1 MGGNTRVA
9 DDRCQFGGRTKKNGN
24 CTNPGGDGLAVQCV
38 GPWAEEKHDYLTRYI
53 KATRAVRARYLEP
66 LGTGGAAFLDLFAG
80 PGRARVR
87 DSGREIN
94 GTPLI
99 ALEHVDAPFSK
110 VISCELDEEN
120 VAALRAR
127 TARFGDKAVVVP
139 GDNRQTIDAVLE
151 QVPRLGLNFALLDPF
166 AVSAL
171 DFDVIRKLAAFP
183 RMDLL
188 IHFPTGD
195 IRRNFDMGAREKV
208 AKAMGRVSAVANPSD
223 VPKMIEEFRQ
233 GLTELGYTG
242 NQVYSVPV
250 RHNGTLLYQLMFASK
265 SERGDK
271 IWNSIASTL
280 ATGQRHLFPA

>member
-1 MGGNTRVA
+1 VA
-9 DDRCQFGGRTKKNGN
+9 DDRCQLGGRKKTNGN
-24 CTNPGGDGLAVQCV
+24 CTKRGEDGHAFQCV
-38 GPWAEEKHDYLTRYI
+38 GPWAEEKHDYLARYI
-53 KATRAVRARYLEP
+53 EATRAVRAKFLEP
-66 LGTGGAAFLDLFAG
+66 LGSGGAAFLDLFAG
-80 PGRARVR
+80 PGRACVR
-87 DSGREIN
+87 DSGRKIN

-99 ALEHVDAPFSK
+99 ALEHSDALFSK
-110 VISCELDEEN
+110 VILCELDDEN
-120 VAALRAR
+120 VSALRAR
-127 TARFGDKAVVVP
+127 TARFGDRAVVVP
-139 GDNRQTIDAVLE
+139 GDNRQTIDEALKH
-151 QVPRLGLNFALLDPF
+151 VPRHGLNFALLDPF

-171 DFDVIRKLAAFP
+171 DFGVIRKLAAFQ

-208 AKAMGRVSAVANPSD
+208 AKAMGRESAVANPSD

-233 GLTELGYTG
+233 GLAELGYTG

-280 ATGQRHLFPA
+280 ATGQRLLFRN